1 MKPINRLFILL
12 SLILTVSCETEI
24 DVSLPAYGSEMVVE
38 GWIEPGEPAKVSLSK
53 SVPYL
58 STINL
63 NTLYDEV
70 IVKDAIVTVIAENGD
85 FDTLQLVQ
93 NDEAPLFWYYISPTL
108 KGELNTT
115 YTLQIDWNGK
125 KYSSTTS
132 IPDLINI
139 DSVWLDN
146 FQSFPSDTL
155 KSLRVKFQD
164 RLETKDYYLFKVK
177 IANQTFADRV
187 YLTTFPIAI
196 DDVAFP
202 GDTYIADVLRFGTS
216 EFYKPPQISE
226 QDQFTYYRPFYKPG
240 DTIYMKA
247 AKIDYNSFRFLST
260 AGSMMYFGVNPF
272 TNPPQIYS
280 NITSETGD
288 KCLGVW
294 MGSASIHYK
303 MIFENQKKLP
313 IITKN

>member
-1 MKPINRLFILL
+1 MKSTHFLFF
-12 SLILTVSCETEI
+12 LICLATFISCETEI

-58 STINL
+58 STINI
-63 NTLYDEV
+63 NTLYDQV
-70 IVKDAIVTVIAENGD
+70 IIKDAIVTVIADNGD
-85 FDTLQLVQ
+85 FDTLHLVQ
-93 NDEAPLFWYYISPTL
+93 SDEAPLYWYYTSPHL
-108 KGELNTT
+108 KGELNTK
-115 YTLQIDWNGK
+115 YTLKIDWNGK
-125 KYSSTTS
+125 KYSATTS
-132 IPDLINI
+132 ILETITL

-164 RLETKDYYLFKVK
+164 PAESKDYYLFKVK

-196 DDVAFP
+196 DDIAFP
-202 GDTYIADVLRFGTS
+202 GDSYIADVLRFGTS
-216 EFYKPPQISE
+216 DFYKPESISD
-226 QDQFTYYRPFYKPG
+226 QDLFTYFRPFYKPG
-240 DTIYMKA
+240 DTIYLKA
-247 AKIDYNSFRFLST
+247 SRIDYDSFRFLSS
-260 AGSMMYFGVNPF
+260 AGSTMYFGVNPF

-294 MGSASIHYK
+294 MGSASSERKIV
-303 MIFENQKKLP
+303 FQNETKKP
-313 IITKN
+313 IIKK